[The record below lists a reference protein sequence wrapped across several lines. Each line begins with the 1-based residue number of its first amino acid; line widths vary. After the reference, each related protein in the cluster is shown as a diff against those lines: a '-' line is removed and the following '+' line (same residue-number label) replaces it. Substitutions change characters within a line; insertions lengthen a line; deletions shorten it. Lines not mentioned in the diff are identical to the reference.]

1 MARITPDRLI
11 QAARRG
17 WERRAWLRDFTRL
30 ACEQIAGPWYDPKVS
45 MVGAERSPSSIMP
58 VNILATMLDT
68 YMPQLAG
75 QRWDITCDNR
85 LAGMEGDAKIRS
97 LRLTHLADE
106 INLPVVDHRVLMD
119 AMISGEGIYRI
130 GLREGTDAFRV
141 DSEIHD
147 PGQPF
152 VVRVGPGDFVR
163 DPLSRHWME
172 DRFQADR
179 YIADRQALLEA
190 GIGDPDLIER
200 LPAITEQNQTRD
212 VGSPL
217 AAMGLNRD
225 DLISDD
231 LVQLWHFCVWDG
243 QRTLVCV
250 VPDIVGFDG
259 WVVEPHEYEG
269 PERGPYEFL
278 HFNMRPDRAT
288 PTSMAMRLMDL
299 HFAIANVSARTVGH
313 IIGTKRNMVYDSTNG
328 KETAMSIQEAVDDQP
343 IAGDPQTVKE
353 VTTGGLIPQFV
364 QGFEALMNM
373 ASNQGATL
381 QETPGRF
388 GEPGTATEASLVAGK
403 AQALVEYMRDPLTAA
418 RRNVIRRLSWYEDTG
433 PARQQVYGMQVAP
446 GMKIDVMYDSAT
458 KEGDWGD
465 YLYNCRVKSAS
476 GMDSNTRLAR
486 LSQVL
491 QVLPPWV
498 QFVASMG
505 GNVDAAMRLV
515 SGDFTEMD
523 NVFPTQS
530 AMMAQQFLQQAA
542 GQPGQATGARPVGKQ
557 PTTQIG
563 QVRSDATAANTAVP
577 PLGQ

>member
-1 MARITPDRLI
+1 
-11 QAARRG
+11 
-17 WERRAWLRDFTRL
+17 
-30 ACEQIAGPWYDPKVS
+30 
-45 MVGAERSPSSIMP
+45 VGAERSAASTMP
-58 VNILATMLDT
+58 VNVLAMMLDT

-75 QRWDITCDNR
+75 QRWDITCDAK
-85 LAGMEGDAKIRS
+85 LAGMEGEAKIRS

-106 INLPVVDHRVLMD
+106 IGLPIVDHRVLMD
-119 AMISGEGIYRI
+119 AMIAGEGIYRI

-152 VVRVGPGDFVR
+152 VVRVGPGDFIR

-190 GIGDPDLIER
+190 GVGDPDQIMR
-200 LPAITEQNQTRD
+200 LPAITEESQTRD
-212 VGSPL
+212 VTSPL
-217 AAMGLNRD
+217 ATMGLNRD

-231 LVQLWHFCVWDG
+231 LVQLWHFVVWDG
-243 QRTLVCV
+243 RSTIVCV

-259 WVVEPHEYEG
+259 WIVEPHEYEG

-278 HFNMRPDRAT
+278 HFNPRPDRAT

-299 HFAIANVSARTVGH
+299 HFAVSNVSARMVEH
-313 IIGTKRNMVYDSTNG
+313 IIKTKRNMVYDSTSG
-328 KETAMSIQEAVDDQP
+328 KETAMAIQEAVDDQP
-343 IAGDPQTVKE
+343 IAGDPDSVKE
-353 VTTGGLIPQFV
+353 FTTGGLIPQFA

-381 QETPGRF
+381 QETPGRV
-388 GEPGTATEASLVAGK
+388 GDPGTATEASLIAGK
-403 AQALVEYMRDPLTAA
+403 AQAIVEYMRDPLTAA
-418 RRNVIRRLSWYEDTG
+418 RRNVMRRLAWYEDTG
-433 PARQQVYGMQVAP
+433 PARQQVYGMQVSP
-446 GMKIDVMYDSAT
+446 TMKIDVMYDSAT

-476 GMDSNTRLAR
+476 GMDANTRLAR

-491 QVLPPWV
+491 SVLPPWV

-505 GNVDAAMRLV
+505 GNVEAALRLV
-515 SGDFTEMD
+515 SGDFPEMD
-523 NVFPTQS
+523 AVFPTQTE
-530 AMMAQQFLQQAA
+530 MMVQQQLAQMA
-542 GQPGQATGARPVGKQ
+542 GQPGAATGARPVGKQ
-557 PTTQIG
+557 PQTQIG
-563 QVRSDATAANTAVP
+563 QVRSDATAATTAVP